1 MPSRRRKVRERVLQ
15 ALYAFELSHEPL
27 PFVLE
32 TILADLKKD
41 DEVYRFAAGLIE
53 KIVETSPT
61 LDALI
66 KDRVTNWEFS
76 RLAIIDRLILR
87 MAICELLY
95 FEDIP
100 PKVSINEAIEIARRF
115 STDKSDKFVN
125 GVLDAVL
132 DTLRS
137 TGKLKKSG
145 RGLLETSLR
154 SRGAE

>member
-1 MPSRRRKVRERVLQ
+1 MPSRRRKIRERVLQ
-15 ALYAFELSHEPL
+15 ALYAFELSREPL

-32 TILADLKKD
+32 TVLADLKKD
-41 DEVYRFAAGLIE
+41 EENYRFAAQLIE
-53 KIVETSPT
+53 KVVETSPT
-61 LDALI
+61 LDELI
-66 KDRVTNWEFS
+66 RDRVTNWEFG
-76 RLAIIDRLILR
+76 RLAVIDRLILR

-115 STDKSDKFVN
+115 STEKSDKFVN
-125 GVLDAVL
+125 GVLDSVF

-137 TGKLKKSG
+137 SGRLKKSG

-154 SRGAE
+154 HKEPE

>member
-41 DEVYRFAAGLIE
+41 DEVYRFAADLIE